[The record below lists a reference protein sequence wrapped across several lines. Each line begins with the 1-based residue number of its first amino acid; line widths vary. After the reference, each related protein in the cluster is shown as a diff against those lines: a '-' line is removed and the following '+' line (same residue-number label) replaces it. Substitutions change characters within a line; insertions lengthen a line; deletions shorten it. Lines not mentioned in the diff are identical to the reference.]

1 MQTLLPSGYLY
12 AEVDGERA
20 FRSQIFA
27 EAYQRSLY
35 RGYLS
40 IGEILIVFLSTKT
53 AQSSRT
59 TIHMR
64 KLLNTLYVT
73 TPESYPTR
81 ERENVVVRIENE
93 EKFRIPIHNLEG
105 IVCFGYMGA
114 SPRLMQLC
122 SDNNVSLSFLTPY
135 GKFLAR
141 VSGRVRGNVLLRRT
155 QYRKADNCEESLEI
169 AKSFIIGKIVNC
181 RTVLGR
187 GIRDHGAVINSEL
200 VRSVDVLLIENLLK
214 VEGCDSA
221 GTLRGIEGNCAKFY
235 FVTLDE
241 LILKQKDDF
250 YLNERNRRPPLDNM
264 NALLSFLYTLLAHD
278 VESALETVG
287 LDPYVGFFHTD
298 RPGRASLALDMMEEL
313 RPFIADRLALNLV
326 NLRQINRGDFLKK
339 ENGGVILTED
349 GRKAVISAW
358 QKRKQDTIMHP
369 YLNEKIP
376 IGLLPYVQAMLMARF
391 LRGDIDGYP
400 PFFMN

>member
-1 MQTLLPSGYLY
+1 
-12 AEVDGERA
+12 
-20 FRSQIFA
+20 
-27 EAYQRSLY
+27 
-35 RGYLS
+35 
-40 IGEILIVFLSTKT
+40 
-53 AQSSRT
+53 
-59 TIHMR
+59 MR

-73 TPESYPTR
+73 TPESYLAR
-81 ERENVVVRIENE
+81 ERENVVVRVDNE

-105 IVCFGYMGA
+105 IVCFGYMGV
-114 SPRLMQLC
+114 SPHLMRLC
-122 SDNNVSLSFLTPY
+122 SDNNVGLSFLTAS

-141 VSGRVRGNVLLRRT
+141 VNGRVRGNVLLRRT
-155 QYRKADNCEESLEI
+155 QYRKADSHDESLQI

-187 GIRDHGAVINSEL
+187 GVRDHSAVIDCDA
-200 VRSVDVLLIENLLK
+200 VRAVDALLIENFLK
-214 VEGCDSA
+214 IEGCDSA
-221 GTLRGIEGNCAKFY
+221 DTLRGIEGNCAKFY
-235 FVTLDE
+235 FTTLDE

-250 YLNERNRRPPLDNM
+250 YLIERNRRPPLDNM

-298 RPGRASLALDMMEEL
+298 RPGRPSLALDMMEEL
-313 RPFIADRLALNLV
+313 RPFMADRLALNLV
-326 NLRQINRGDFLKK
+326 NMKQIRGVDFWKK
-339 ENGGVILTED
+339 ENGGVILTD
-349 GRKAVISAW
+349 GGRKSVIAAW
-358 QKRKQDTIMHP
+358 QKRKQDTITHP

>member
-1 MQTLLPSGYLY
+1 
-12 AEVDGERA
+12 
-20 FRSQIFA
+20 
-27 EAYQRSLY
+27 
-35 RGYLS
+35 
-40 IGEILIVFLSTKT
+40 
-53 AQSSRT
+53 
-59 TIHMR
+59 MR

-73 TPESYPTR
+73 TPDAYLAR
-81 ERENVVVRIENE
+81 DGENLVVRIGNE

-105 IVCFGYMGA
+105 VVCFGYMGA
-114 SPRLMQLC
+114 SPHLMRLC
-122 SDNNVSLSFLTPY
+122 SENNVGLSFLTPS

-155 QYRKADNCEESLEI
+155 QYRKADNRLESLEI
-169 AKSFIIGKIVNC
+169 SKSFIIGKIVNC

-187 GIRDHGAVINSEL
+187 GIRDHGAVIDCNR
-200 VRSVDVLLIENLLK
+200 VRGVDALLIENLLK
-214 VEGCDSA
+214 IEDCDSA
-221 GTLRGIEGNCAKFY
+221 DTLRGIEGNCAKFY
-235 FVTLDE
+235 FVALDD

-250 YLNERNRRPPLDNM
+250 YVHERNRRPPLDNM
-264 NALLSFLYTLLAHD
+264 NTLLSFLYTLLAHD

-298 RPGRASLALDMMEEL
+298 RPGRPGLALDMMEEL
-313 RPFIADRLALNLV
+313 RPYMADRLALNLV
-326 NLRQINRGDFLKK
+326 NLNQVDRDDFYKK
-339 ENGGVILTED
+339 ENGGVILRDD
-349 GRKAVISAW
+349 GRKKVIAAW
-358 QKRKQDTIMHP
+358 QKRKQDMITHP